1 MADPILVLGA
11 GGFIGRQLVRT
22 LAHHGEQ
29 VIAASRSHVEFD
41 VANVETLVGE
51 LCEPDDFAPLVAR
64 SRAVVYLASTSTPGS
79 SAARPMEEVTGNLL
93 PLTAMLQALQDC
105 ADVDL
110 LYLSSGGA
118 LYAPAGECM
127 SSEVMHVRPLSYHG
141 AGKIAAEYFISAWC
155 SQYSRK
161 ATIVRPSNVYG
172 PGQSE
177 RAGFGIVPTAL
188 GKIQRNETLHVWGDG
203 SAVRDYL
210 YIDDLVRFITTIL
223 DKPMPKGARVINA
236 CSGVGISLN
245 ELFAALQAV
254 TGTALL
260 CRYET
265 SRSVDA
271 SRVVMDPTLAAR
283 EYGFSAATLLH
294 EGLKRTWAWLN
305 STTR

>member
-1 MADPILVLGA
+1 MAGQILVLGA

-22 LAHHGEQ
+22 LAQHGKQ

-41 VANVETLVGE
+41 IANVETLVGA
-51 LCEPDDFAPLVAR
+51 LCEPKDFAPLVAR
-64 SRAVVYLASTSTPGS
+64 SRAVVYLASASTPGS
-79 SAARPMEEVTGNLL
+79 SAARPIEDVTDNLL
-93 PLTAMLQALQDC
+93 PLAALLQVLQDH
-105 ADVDL
+105 AGVDL

-118 LYAPAGECM
+118 LYAPACDSM
-127 SSEVMHVRPLSYHG
+127 SSEGMQVQPLSYHG
-141 AGKIAAEYFISAWC
+141 AGKLAAEYFISAWC

-172 PGQSE
+172 PGQPE
-177 RAGFGIVPTAL
+177 REGFGIVPTAL

-210 YIDDLVRFITTIL
+210 YIDDLVRLITAIL
-223 DKPMPKGARVINA
+223 AKPMPKGARVINA

-245 ELFAALQAV
+245 ELFETLEAV

-260 CRYET
+260 CSYET

-271 SRVVMDPTLAAR
+271 SRVVMDPNLATH
-283 EYGFSAATLLH
+283 EYDFSAAISLH
-294 EGLKRTWAWLN
+294 EGLKRTWVWLN
-305 STTR
+305 SIKP